1 MCQSDTTNF
10 WTNGDEEHQRLVR
23 KFYEYVERDPAAY
36 DYVTS
41 RRMCPC
47 LEVCNKCSFPLEGK
61 VERIDYRG
69 PPVSNL

>member
-1 MCQSDTTNF
+1 MSSF
-10 WTNGDEEHQRLVR
+10 WTDGKDEHQEIA
-23 KFYEYVERDPAAY
+23 KTFYQNIEYRYDAY

-47 LEVCNKCSFPLEGK
+47 LDYKNTCSFPLNGK
-61 VERIDYRG
+61 VERIEYRG